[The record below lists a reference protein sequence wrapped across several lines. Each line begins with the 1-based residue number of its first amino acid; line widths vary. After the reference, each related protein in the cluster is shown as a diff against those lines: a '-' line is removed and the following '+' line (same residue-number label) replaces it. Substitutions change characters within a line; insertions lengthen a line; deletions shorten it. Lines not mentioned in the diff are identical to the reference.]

1 MVLAPAPCLCRI
13 TTSLSYFYPMKKIS
27 SLLFLLTTI
36 TTSFAQNQDS
46 LRLRRLSD
54 DIMWRGTCYE
64 NLRVLTKSIGHRL
77 SGSPQAEQAVQW
89 GKKALEAAGAD
100 RVWLQPV
107 EVPLW
112 VRGKETLK
120 VQLEGK
126 DFLQIPM
133 LSLGNTD
140 GTGGKILE
148 KEVLCVPDLAAF
160 ELLPV
165 EKVKDKIIFFN
176 YKFRQ
181 DIINTFEGYGDAVKY
196 RWMAVNKAAEK
207 QAAAVIIRSVSTGA
221 DDAPHTGSSRY
232 NEGVKHIPAVAIGNF
247 SADKLAA
254 ACSWSVIKAQLTSE
268 CKMQGT
274 RRSYNVIG
282 ELKGSEKPDELIV
295 VGGHLDSWDV
305 GEGAHDDGA
314 GCVQSIEVI
323 RALKAS
329 GKQPKHTVRAVL
341 FMNEENGVKGGT
353 AYADSALA
361 AKEKHILAMESDAGG
376 FVPRGIG
383 LEMPAALKEKI
394 QGWAPLFAPYGVY
407 DFGQEE
413 GGVDIGPLKKQGVPL
428 AGLLPDSQ
436 RYFDVHHSHNDVF
449 ESVNHRE
456 LKLGAFTMTA
466 LVWLADQYL

>member
-1 MVLAPAPCLCRI
+1 
-13 TTSLSYFYPMKKIS
+13 MKKIS
-27 SLLFLLTTI
+27 SLLLLLTTL
-36 TTSFAQNQDS
+36 TPAFAQNQDS
-46 LRLRRLSD
+46 LNLRQLSD
-54 DIMWRGTCYE
+54 EIMWKGTCYE

-89 GKKALEAAGAD
+89 GKKAMEAAGAD

-112 VRGKETLK
+112 TRGKESLK
-120 VQLEGK
+120 VQLDGK
-126 DFLQIPM
+126 SFKEIPM

-140 GTGGKILE
+140 GTGGKLLE
-148 KEVLCVPDLAAF
+148 KEILCVPDLDAF
-160 ELLPV
+160 EQLPAD
-165 EKVKDKIIFFN
+165 KVKGKIIFFN

-196 RWMAVNKAAEK
+196 RWMSVNKAAEK

-232 NEGVKHIPAVAIGNF
+232 LEGVTHIPAVAIGNY
-247 SADKLAA
+247 SADKLGE
-254 ACSWSVIKAQLTSE
+254 ACAKGTVKAQLSSE
-268 CKMQGT
+268 CGMKGT
-274 RRSYNVIG
+274 RHSYNVIG
-282 ELKGSEKPDELIV
+282 EIKGSEKPEEIIV

-329 GKQPKHTVRAVL
+329 GKRPRRTVRAVL

-353 AYADSALA
+353 AYADSALKA
-361 AKEKHILAMESDAGG
+361 GEKHILAMESDAGG

-383 LEMPAALKEKI
+383 LEMPEELKLKVRS
-394 QGWAPLFAPYGVY
+394 WAPLFAPYGVY
-407 DFGQEE
+407 DFSQEE

-428 AGLLPDSQ
+428 AGLLPDPQ
-436 RYFDVHHSHNDVF
+436 RYFDLHHSRNDVF
-449 ESVNHRE
+449 ESVSHRE
-456 LKLGAFTMTA
+456 LKIGAFTMTA
-466 LVWLADQYL
+466 LVWLTDQYL

>member
-1 MVLAPAPCLCRI
+1 
-13 TTSLSYFYPMKKIS
+13 MKKIS
-27 SLLFLLTTI
+27 SLLFLLTTL
-36 TTSFAQNQDS
+36 TVSFAQNSDS
-46 LRLRRLSD
+46 LSLRRLSD

-77 SGSPQAEQAVQW
+77 GGSPEAERAVQW

-100 RVWLQPV
+100 KVWLQPV

-120 VQLEGK
+120 VQLEGR
-126 DFLQIPM
+126 DFQQIPM

-140 GTGGKILE
+140 GTGGKTIE

-176 YKFRQ
+176 YRFRQ

-232 NEGVKHIPAVAIGNF
+232 NEGTTHIPAVAIGNF

-254 ACSWSVIKAQLTSE
+254 ACSKSTIKAQLTSE

-274 RRSYNVIG
+274 RHSYNVIG

-323 RALKAS
+323 RTLKAS
-329 GKQPKHTVRAVL
+329 GKQPKHTIRAVL

-361 AKEKHILAMESDAGG
+361 AREKHILALESDAGG

-383 LEMPAALKEKI
+383 LEMPLVLKQKI
-394 QGWAPLFAPYGVY
+394 QGWAPLFMPYGVY
-407 DFGQEE
+407 DFSQEE

-436 RYFDVHHSHNDVF
+436 RYFDVHHSRNDVF